1 VEASPR
7 QQETADQFAPSRLM
21 SAQPDAVLCRLAVRG
36 RSGAYEALY
45 LRHAAPLTA
54 FIYHLLGRSAMAED
68 AEDIVQDAFT
78 RAFTGIREKRADGS
92 FKAWLYTIA
101 RNRAIDLMRTRHE
114 NVESLDAEDSTQPQA
129 PIAEQPAES
138 AERRAE
144 LAWLVDAVADLP
156 ERQREALLMR
166 EMGGLSHERIAGQ
179 MGTTVSATK
188 KLISRGRD
196 GVEVAAIAA
205 GHRTSRRQLGDQ
217 LALAVPV
224 IPLTVSLASLG
235 VGGGSTSALG
245 KTGAALIAALALGSG
260 LVAVEL
266 RSGSGDAAV
275 DGAAVGL
282 QPVGLTPAEAFFT
295 TGEKTSGGRTPQRG
309 DTTGSAA
316 DRDDDRRGDD
326 DSDSD
331 DDRDRHDRHD
341 DRHDDRDDDR
351 DDDRSDDRGERA
363 SDDRDDDDARRTPA
377 SDQRSKGRGDRSER
391 ELDDDDDDAPEAP
404 DSDDD

>member
-1 VEASPR
+1 
-7 QQETADQFAPSRLM
+7 M

-36 RSGAYEALY
+36 RGGAYEALY
-45 LRHAAPLTA
+45 LRHAASLTA
-54 FIYHLLGRSAMAED
+54 FIYHLLGRSATAED

-78 RAFTGIREKRADGS
+78 RAFTGIREKRTEGS

-129 PIAEQPAES
+129 PVTEQPAES

-144 LAWLVDAVADLP
+144 LAWLVAAVSELP
-156 ERQREALLMR
+156 ERQREALLLR

-179 MGTTVSATK
+179 LGTTVSATK

-224 IPLTVSLASLG
+224 VPLTVSLASLG
-235 VGGGSTSALG
+235 VGGGTTSTLG

-266 RSGSGDAAV
+266 RSGSGEAV
-275 DGAAVGL
+275 VNDAAVGL
-282 QPVGLTPAEAFFT
+282 QPVGMTPAEAFFAV
-295 TGEKTSGGRTPQRG
+295 GEKTSGSHTPQG
-309 DTTGSAA
+309 GGTAGSAA

-331 DDRDRHDRHD
+331 DDDRDR
-341 DRHDDRDDDR
+341 DRDR
-351 DDDRSDDRGERA
+351 DDRSDDDADRGDE
-363 SDDRDDDDARRTPA
+363 RDDDGADRGSRPERRAGGNRIT
-377 SDQRSKGRGDRSER
+377 QK
-391 ELDDDDDDAPEAP
+391 DDDDHE
-404 DSDDD
+404 DSDDSDRDRDEADDD

>member
-1 VEASPR
+1 
-7 QQETADQFAPSRLM
+7 M

-45 LRHAAPLTA
+45 LRHAAALTA
-54 FIYHLLGRSAMAED
+54 FIIHMLGRSATAED

-114 NVESLDAEDSTQPQA
+114 NVESLDAEDSSQPQA

-179 MGTTVSATK
+179 LGTTVSATK

-217 LALAVPV
+217 LAIAVPV
-224 IPLTVSLASLG
+224 VPLTVSLASLG

-266 RSGSGDAAV
+266 RSGSGEAVVNDAA
-275 DGAAVGL
+275 AGL
-282 QPVGLTPAEAFFT
+282 QPVGLTPAEVFFA

-316 DRDDDRRGDD
+316 NHDDDRRGDD

-331 DDRDRHDRHD
+331 DDRDRHDRDD
-341 DRHDDRDDDR
+341 DRDNDRDDDR
-351 DDDRSDDRGERA
+351 GERT
-363 SDDRDDDDARRTPA
+363 SDDRDDDDAKRTPA
-377 SDQRSKGRGDRSER
+377 ADQRSKGRGDRSVR
-391 ELDDDDDDAPEAP
+391 ELDDDDDDDAPEAP